1 MDNDQGYSPIFYVAL
16 ILGVVGLLGF
26 VLVAAGAAGG
36 M

>member
-1 MDNDQGYSPIFYVAL
+1 MNNNEGYSPIFYVAL

-36 M
+36 L